1 MSAHTRALDATARL
15 TGELTVDII
24 FLMRRKPWHWAA
36 VLGGLVLGLALGFV
50 VGTAAHH
57 LVLFL
62 TLSCGGVLAGLG
74 MNVGAEFEFVAI
86 TPSRLLLLHSSR
98 VIAHPVRIKRPL
110 RADQV
115 RWSAAGPFMR
125 LTIDGRSGYMTSR
138 QNAKR
143 LQRMLQAFGA

>member
-74 MNVGAEFEFVAI
+74 MNVGSDFEFLAR
-86 TPSRLLLLHSSR
+86 TPSRLLLVGSSR
-98 VIAHPVRIKRPL
+98 VIAHPVRIERELDPAAV
-110 RADQV
+110 RATTL
-115 RWSAAGPFMR
+115 GPFLR
-125 LTIDGRSGYMTSR
+125 ISIDDHHCVTSR
-138 QNAKR
+138 QHQER
-143 LQRMLQAFGA
+143 LERMLRHA